1 MQSTELESCGL
12 PEVLPKKERL
22 VKMSESVYQIVTE
35 KIIEKLESG
44 VVPWRKPWR
53 TESPCNLVSQREYSG
68 LNRILLASDGYSSKF
83 WLTLNQAN
91 KLGGRIKKGERS
103 SIVTFWKKNLYTKK
117 NQETGDD
124 ETRQGFLLRYFR
136 VFNLSQTEGIAENL
150 GLGESAQPVPN
161 IGVCDAIVKGMPN
174 RPDII
179 GSDRAWYSPVSDQ
192 VGMPARE
199 NFLGSEEYYSTFF
212 HELIHSTGHRSRL
225 HREQFDNPVRF
236 GSESYSK
243 EELIAELGA
252 SMLCGVSGIAPRT
265 LDNSASYLKSWISR
279 LRGDSRLIISAA
291 SAAPK
296 ASDFILGKSQNL
308 AEAELQS

>member
-1 MQSTELESCGL
+1 MQS
-12 PEVLPKKERL
+12 
-22 VKMSESVYQIVTE
+22 VYEIVTA

-53 TESPCNLVSQREYSG
+53 TESPCNLISQREYSG

-91 KLGGRIKKGERS
+91 KLGGKIKKG
-103 SIVTFWKKNLYTKK
+103 VTFWKRNLYTRK

-136 VFNLSQTEGIAENL
+136 VFNLTQTEGIAENL

-174 RPDII
+174 RPAII
-179 GSDRAWYSPVSDQ
+179 GSDHAWYSPTSDQ

-199 NFLGSEEYYSTFF
+199 NFLGSEEYYSTLF

-265 LDNSASYLKSWISR
+265 LDNSASYLKSWIGR
-279 LRGDSRLIISAA
+279 LRGDSRLIVSAA
-291 SAAPK
+291 SAAQK
-296 ASDFILGKSQNL
+296 ASDFILDKSQNV
-308 AEAELQS
+308 AETESESA

>member
-1 MQSTELESCGL
+1 
-12 PEVLPKKERL
+12 
-22 VKMSESVYQIVTE
+22 MSQSVYQIVTE

-44 VVPWRKPWR
+44 VVPWHKPWR
-53 TESPCNLVSQREYSG
+53 TESPCNLISQREYSG

-91 KLGGRIKKGERS
+91 KLGGRIKKGEHS
-103 SIVTFWKKNLYTKK
+103 SIVAFWKRNTYTKK

-136 VFNLSQTEGIAENL
+136 VFNLTQTEGIAENL
-150 GLGESAQPVPN
+150 GLGESAQPLPN

-174 RPDII
+174 RPAII
-179 GSDRAWYSPVSDQ
+179 GSDHAWYSPIGDQ

-199 NFLGSEEYYSTFF
+199 NFLGSESYYSTLF

-252 SMLCGVSGIAPRT
+252 SMLCGVAGISPAV
-265 LDNSASYLKSWISR
+265 LDNSASYLKSWITR

-291 SAAPK
+291 SAAQK
-296 ASDFILGKSQNL
+296 ASDFILDKSKNV
-308 AEAELQS
+308 AKTESESA

>member
-1 MQSTELESCGL
+1 MQS
-12 PEVLPKKERL
+12 
-22 VKMSESVYQIVTE
+22 VYEIVTA

-53 TESPCNLVSQREYSG
+53 TESPCNLISQREYSG

-91 KLGGRIKKGERS
+91 KLGGRIKKGEHS
-103 SIVTFWKKNLYTKK
+103 SIVTFWKRNTYTKK

-136 VFNLSQTEGIAENL
+136 VFNLTQTEGIAENL

-161 IGVCDAIVKGMPN
+161 IGVCDAIVNGMPN
-174 RPDII
+174 RPAII
-179 GSDRAWYSPVSDQ
+179 GSDHAWYSPIADQ
-192 VGMPARE
+192 VGIPARE
-199 NFLGSEEYYSTFF
+199 NFLGSEEYYSTLF

-225 HREQFDNPVRF
+225 HREQFDSPVRF

-243 EELIAELGA
+243 EELVAELGA
-252 SMLCGVSGIAPRT
+252 SMLCGVAGISPAV
-265 LDNSASYLKSWISR
+265 LDNSASYLKSWISK
-279 LRGDSRLIISAA
+279 LRGDSRLIVSAA
-291 SAAPK
+291 SAAQK
-296 ASDFILGKSQNL
+296 ASDFILGKSQNV
-308 AEAELQS
+308 AETESESA

>member
-1 MQSTELESCGL
+1 
-12 PEVLPKKERL
+12 
-22 VKMSESVYQIVTE
+22 MSESVYQIVTE

-53 TESPCNLVSQREYSG
+53 TESPCNVVSQREYSG

-91 KLGGRIKKGERS
+91 KLGGRIKKGEHS
-103 SIVTFWKKNLYTKK
+103 SIVTFWKRNLYTKK

-136 VFNLSQTEGIAENL
+136 VFNLTQTEGIAENL
-150 GLGESAQPVPN
+150 GLGESAQPVSN
-161 IGVCDAIVKGMPN
+161 IAVCDGIVKGMPN
-174 RPDII
+174 RPAII
-179 GSDRAWYSPVSDQ
+179 GSDHAWYSPIADQ

-199 NFLGSEEYYSTFF
+199 NFLGSEEYYSTLF

-236 GSESYSK
+236 GSDSYSK
-243 EELIAELGA
+243 EELVAELGA

-279 LRGDSRLIISAA
+279 LRGDSRLIITAA
-291 SAAPK
+291 SAAQK
-296 ASDFILGKSQNL
+296 ASDFILGKSQNV
-308 AEAELQS
+308 AETEVQS